1 MFDKNYNCVR
11 PECQFDVIT
20 QSFFNPEGMKNPE
33 HLFERVGVTYDYIQ
47 DFSKWSHIESTPII
61 SPEDAGFVI
70 SEDGATKLHTK
81 HKSYGFDN
89 ASRYGLGN
97 PLFVW
102 YTNTDLDIAR
112 MKEIRDMRWP
122 IVKKIL
128 EAKEK
133 EDIFKRWQTYKFVK
147 KEFPESTVTPPEGE
161 EVTCEEIAEL
171 INEIPLECKLIKET
185 LGQEFSGTDMSNYW
199 WYGWLPQNYF
209 EETSQEP
216 IIDLPYSGSTFS
228 AAGENITISSER
240 QAPPYQTSIGAYKC
254 SEINSDNGDELEVV
268 EGTNRPPYY
277 GVYGGFTADPCGCV
291 NIDKTAYPSYIKEC
305 DYPTTGEKYREY
317 LEYVRSVDARFWN
330 TPKETPL
337 YRKAQMS
344 TLMMQKII
352 MSVPGDLTIKTG
364 TIVNLKIPKSQ
375 RGGVDEVDGDVDQ
388 GMSGK
393 YLILAVKHNM
403 DSRNMITSKLTLV
416 RDTKPE

>member
-1 MFDKNYNCVR
+1 MLDKNYNCVR
-11 PECQFDVIT
+11 PECQFDVVS
-20 QSFFNPEGMKNPE
+20 QPFFNPEGLKSPE

-47 DFSKWSHIESTPII
+47 DFDKWSHIESTPIV

-70 SEDGATKLHTK
+70 SEDGATKLHTQ
-81 HKSYGFDN
+81 HKTYGFDQ
-89 ASRYGLGN
+89 ASRYGVGN

-102 YTNTDLDIAR
+102 YTNTDLDITR
-112 MKEIRDMRWP
+112 MKEIRDVRWP

-133 EDIFKRWQTYKFVK
+133 EDLFKRWQTYKFIK
-147 KEFPESTVTPPEGE
+147 KEFPENTVSPPEGE
-161 EVTCEEIAEL
+161 EITCEQITDL
-171 INEIPLECKLIKET
+171 INELPLECERVKET
-185 LGQEFSGTDMSNYW
+185 LGEQFSGTDMSNYW

-209 EETSQEP
+209 DEQTQEP

-228 AAGENITISSER
+228 AAGENISISSKK
-240 QAPPYQTSIGAYKC
+240 QGVPYQTDIGVYKC
-254 SEINSDNGDELEVV
+254 SNIELDDEGNGV
-268 EGTNRPPYY
+268 ETGTNRPPYY

-291 NIDKTAYPSYIKEC
+291 QIDDSAYPSYIKKC
-305 DYPTTGEKYREY
+305 NYPTTGEKYNEY

-337 YRKAQMS
+337 YRKAQLV

-352 MSVPGDLTIKTG
+352 ISVPGDLKIKTG
-364 TIVNLKIPKSQ
+364 TIVNLKVPKSH
-375 RGGVDEVDGDVDQ
+375 RGGTNEIDGSLD
-388 GMSGK
+388 SGISGR
-393 YLILAVKHNM
+393 YLVLAVKHNM
-403 DSRNMITSKLTLV
+403 DSRNLFTSKLTLV

>member
-1 MFDKNYNCVR
+1 MLDKNYNCVR
-11 PECQFDVIT
+11 PECQFDVVS
-20 QSFFNPEGMKNPE
+20 QSFFNPEGMKTPE
-33 HLFERVGVTYDYIQ
+33 HLFERVGVTYDYIE
-47 DFSKWSHIESTPII
+47 DFDKWNHIESTPII

-81 HKSYGFDN
+81 HKTYGFDHS
-89 ASRYGLGN
+89 SRYNVGN

-102 YTNTDLDIAR
+102 YTNTDLEIER

-122 IVKKIL
+122 IVKKIK

-133 EDIFKRWQTYKFVK
+133 EDLFKKWQTYKFMK
-147 KEFPESTVTPPEGE
+147 KQFPESTLTPPEGE
-161 EVTCEEIAEL
+161 EVTCDEIKDL
-171 INEIPLECKLIKET
+171 INEIPLECEQIKET
-185 LGQEFSGTDMSNYW
+185 LGEEYTGTDMSNYW
-199 WYGWLPQNYF
+199 WYGWLPSSYF
-209 EETSQEP
+209 DSATQEP
-216 IIDLPYSGSTFS
+216 VIDLPFSGTTFA
-228 AAGENITISSER
+228 AAGENVTVSSEK
-240 QAPPYQTSIGAYKC
+240 QVPPYQTSIGVYKC
-254 SEINSDNGDELEVV
+254 SELDSDEELAIV

-291 NIDKTAYPSYIKEC
+291 KINADSFPAYVKKC
-305 DYPTTGEKYREY
+305 NYPTVGEKYREY

-352 MSVPGDLTIKTG
+352 ISVPGDLTIKTG
-364 TIVNLKIPKSQ
+364 TIVQLKTPKSH
-375 RGGVDEVDGDVDQ
+375 RGAESEIDGSLDS
-388 GMSGK
+388 GISGK
-393 YLILAVKHNM
+393 YLVLAVKHNL
-403 DSRNMITSKLTLV
+403 DSRNLTTSKLTLV